1 MSHIQP
7 EYYTVNELLNYKF
20 FEIPNYQRTYSWT
33 KKQRED
39 LFNDISNVL
48 KWRDK
53 ERHHFMST
61 IVCLNQHESKNVGTD
76 KYNKYYIVDGQQRI
90 TSLIILLKALSK
102 SLKNGRPEEREEY
115 LKLESLLVKKDQ
127 RIILLQTNHDNQ
139 NIFFNYLSK
148 GEIPKRT
155 TAKTFTD
162 RNMIDAFTE
171 SESFI
176 KKWRTK
182 NNLLTLLQIIKNRLG
197 FIFYVLK
204 DAGSVYR
211 VFEVLNSRGLVV
223 DWLDK
228 VKSSLMGIIYDKYHS
243 HASKTHIEHLH
254 KTWIS
259 IYSKIGLADIA
270 GHEIVRFSATLLNDD
285 SGNKP
290 LSAEESLD
298 YFLTICNNDI
308 ENVFNIVDF
317 ISKVTERLKDIYS
330 DRRLKAVT
338 DISQARLLAVAIKL
352 SRLDDAQKNHLLLE
366 WEKISFRIFGLFRKD
381 SRTAVGDYV
390 RLAKYI
396 IRKDVKY
403 STSLVMLE
411 DIGKKFP
418 ASKISEQ
425 LLEKNCYEGWEE
437 EARYFFFRYEEYLAK
452 NSKSVINEEAW
463 SQIWAQSPLK
473 SIEHIYPKT
482 PQANWNAW
490 KGKLG
495 KSKNVIEK
503 NKHRLGNLMLLT
515 PNINSS
521 CGTLKFEKKKEIYKR
536 QLLRMKD
543 DIIKKKDWNIKT
555 IIARERK
562 LIAWAKDTWG

>member
-7 EYYTVNELLNYKF
+7 EYSTVNELLSYKF

-33 KKQRED
+33 KKQRDD

-48 KWRDK
+48 NWKDK

-61 IVCLNQHESKNVGTD
+61 IVCLNQHESRKVGTD
-76 KYNKYYIVDGQQRI
+76 KYEKYYIVDGQQRV
-90 TSLIILLKALSK
+90 TTLIILLKALCK
-102 SLKNGRPEEREEY
+102 ALKNGTLEEKEEFI
-115 LKLESLLVKKDQ
+115 KLESLLVKKDK
-127 RIILLQTNHDNQ
+127 RIVLLQTNHDNQ
-139 NIFFNYLSK
+139 QIFFNYLVN
-148 GEIPKRT
+148 GEISKRK

-171 SESFI
+171 AEAFVKNWRS
-176 KKWRTK
+176 KKK
-182 NNLLTLLQIIKNRLG
+182 LLTLLEIIKNRLG

-211 VFEVLNSRGLVV
+211 VFEVLNSRGLIV

-228 VKSSLMGIIYDKYHS
+228 VKSSLMGIIYDKYRS
-243 HASKTHIEHLH
+243 HTSKTHIEHLH

-270 GHEIVRFSATLLNDD
+270 GHEIVRFTATLLKDD

-290 LSAEESLD
+290 LSAEESID
-298 YFLTICNNDI
+298 YFLAVCNKNI
-308 ENVFNIVDF
+308 NEVFEIVDF
-317 ISKVTERLKDIYS
+317 ISKVTERLKEIYT

-352 SRLDDAQKNHLLLE
+352 SKMDDKQKDHLLIQ

-396 IRKDVKY
+396 IRKDAKY
-403 STSLVMLE
+403 NEVLNMLE
-411 DIGKKFP
+411 EIGDKFP
-418 ASKISEQ
+418 VSEIHEQ
-425 LLEKNCYEGWEE
+425 LFEKNCYEGWEE
-437 EARYFFFRYEEYLAK
+437 EARYFFFRYEEHLAK
-452 NSKSVINEEAW
+452 KSRSAINEETW
-463 SQIWAQSPLK
+463 SQIWSESPIK
-473 SIEHIYPKT
+473 SIEHIFPKK
-482 PQANWNAW
+482 PYENWSGW
-490 KGKLG
+490 RGKLG
-495 KSKNVIEK
+495 KGKNAVDK
-503 NKHRLGNLMLLT
+503 HKHRLGNLMLLP

-521 CGTLKFEKKKEIYKR
+521 CGILAFAKKKEIYKR

-543 DIIKKKDWNIKT
+543 EIVKKNDWNLKT
-555 IIARERK
+555 IVTRERK
-562 LIAWAKDTWG
+562 LIKWAKETWG